1 MSEVISKWIIW
12 VCGARVRLSRGEIQI
27 AISTSPQSKIEA
39 CWEGLSNLKA

>member
-12 VCGARVRLSRGEIQI
+12 VCGTGVRLSGGEVQI
-27 AISTSPQSKIEA
+27 AISTSLQSKIEA